1 MNQISIAVT
10 FFLSL
15 VLTSLPFLLLGT
27 AVSSF
32 LLVFV
37 NKQRLAAIFPR
48 NRLLGAIVGST
59 IGLILPVGQYGTIPV
74 ARRFL
79 LEGVPP
85 GVVFSF
91 LTAAPTLN
99 IVTLWLTWQTFSY
112 SSIFFYRSLSV
123 WLMAIFIGTL
133 FSFYREKPRTDSEIP
148 LESSLVLS
156 GSFLPEEAASQPLQ
170 RVGSLVYEYKA
181 RDRQAWPISVQL
193 FLDNFIDEA
202 LELGGLLIIGCAIAS
217 VFQLLLPQSQLIAW
231 GNTPAT
237 QILVQLFFGF
247 TLAVNA
253 SLSTFVPGS
262 LITNLSVGSTLA
274 FLLVASLIDIKAFI
288 LLLSAFRPKIVLY
301 FGILCLLMTFLVAL
315 ILSFYLG

>member
-1 MNQISIAVT
+1 M
-10 FFLSL
+10 
-15 VLTSLPFLLLGT
+15 
-27 AVSSF
+27 
-32 LLVFV
+32 LVFV

-48 NRLLGAIVGST
+48 NRLLGAIVGSA

-99 IVTLWLTWQTFSY
+99 IVTLWLTWQTFTY

-156 GSFLPEEAASQPLQ
+156 GSFLPEEKPPVNPCKESA
-170 RVGSLVYEYKA
+170 V
-181 RDRQAWPISVQL
+181 L
-193 FLDNFIDEA
+193 FMSIK
-202 LELGGLLIIGCAIAS
+202 LEIGKLGQFLCSYFSI
-217 VFQLLLPQSQLIAW
+217 
-231 GNTPAT
+231 
-237 QILVQLFFGF
+237 
-247 TLAVNA
+247 TLSMKRWN
-253 SLSTFVPGS
+253 
-262 LITNLSVGSTLA
+262 
-274 FLLVASLIDIKAFI
+274 
-288 LLLSAFRPKIVLY
+288 
-301 FGILCLLMTFLVAL
+301 
-315 ILSFYLG
+315 

>member
-1 MNQISIAVT
+1 MNQIPIAVT
-10 FFLSL
+10 LFLSL
-15 VLTSLPFLLLGT
+15 VLTSLPFVLLGA

-48 NRLLGAIVGST
+48 NRVLGAIVGSA

-79 LEGVPP
+79 LEGVPLA
-85 GVVFSF
+85 VVFSF

-99 IVTLWLTWQTFSY
+99 IVTLWLTWQTFPY

-123 WLMAIFIGTL
+123 WLMAIIIGTL
-133 FSFYREKPRTDSEIP
+133 FSFYREKPHTDTKIP
-148 LESSLVLS
+148 LESSLVIS
-156 GSFLPEEAASQPLQ
+156 GSFLPEEAATQPLQ
-170 RVGSLVYEYKA
+170 RVGNLIYEYKT
-181 RDRQAWPISVQL
+181 RDRQTWTISLPL

-202 LELGGLLIIGCAIAS
+202 VELGGLLIIGCVLAT
-217 VFQLLLPQSQLIAW
+217 VLQLLLPQTQLIAW
-231 GNTPAT
+231 GNTPVT

-247 TLAVNA
+247 TLAINA
-253 SLSTFVPGS
+253 SLSAFVPGS
-262 LITNLSVGSTLA
+262 LITNLSVGSNLA
-274 FLLVASLIDIKAFI
+274 FLLIASLIDIKSLI

-301 FGILCLLMTFLVAL
+301 FGILLLLMTFLVAL
-315 ILSFYLG
+315 LLSFYLG